1 MKDLAYLNAGA
12 ARQELDEN
20 NDVIADSVA
29 ADVDADFSGKIDIAD
44 LAILDQDWGKTLHTG
59 SETFTGSDSI
69 NWEELSTQGEDGSW
83 NNSAFVDQNAVELA
97 LGNFN
102 QTLDPAIAGVS
113 GADDINQNQE
123 NDLLGTD
130 FQDAP
135 TPLI

>member
-1 MKDLAYLNAGA
+1 MEVNGYTIEPN
-12 ARQELDEN
+12 
-20 NDVIADSVA
+20 
-29 ADVDADFSGKIDIAD
+29 AD
-44 LAILDQDWGKTLHTG
+44 LSGANLQRVNLQRAWLEG
-59 SETFTGSDSI
+59 
-69 NWEELSTQGEDGSW
+69 
-83 NNSAFVDQNAVELA
+83 AVELA

-113 GADDINQNQE
+113 GADDVNNNQE